1 MRLVSTTKKA
11 DRQILVALL
20 SMPVGKLTPSEKRVF
35 QEMFDKVETGAILRL
50 SPKQRMWIESVYDKN
65 DLDKAQPPPKN
76 IQVKDKSLFA
86 TKHPLDLMPRPLKPP
101 GRT

>member
-1 MRLVSTTKKA
+1 
-11 DRQILVALL
+11 
-20 SMPVGKLTPSEKRVF
+20 MPAGKLSSSEKNVF
-35 QEMFDKVETGAILRL
+35 QEMFDRVATATITRL

-101 GRT
+101 GRI